1 MKFVTRT
8 LCYAFII
15 ASIVCAEDV
24 PEKSKVQQEISSDT
38 KVQSKRGADDS
49 RQINTNL
56 NSGVGPS
63 QATIT
68 NLPQFYGG
76 HFAQLGNFFASAAAP
91 QIYYVKAPQSN
102 HAGVQYPTA
111 NSLKIAYV
119 PAPQPQHSVTYA
131 TAPTNSKV
139 AVASQPH
146 YQNYQ
151 LNQLAYS
158 HQPISYS
165 AAAIAVP
172 YNNNHQQQIIQIPN
186 GYQLAAYSHQP
197 VQISQPY
204 SYVTSAPAHE
214 AAKAIV
220 HGPSAAQTSNA
231 YHSQPQT
238 FTFPTYQHVAAP
250 VNIPTTAKFV
260 AFQSYSPSQYKPVN
274 APAQPSA
281 TVATHGAHDGATSFA
296 SFSQQLNQR
305 HHHATP
311 TAITPVKVLAQ
322 PHQQYYVTAPPPS
335 SGYNTQKIAF
345 QPIAAAS
352 SSPQAYESPHNV
364 NGVIHYGTHL
374 YHPAIGKYGIGQVA
388 SPPPSP
394 KFIYSH

>member
-1 MKFVTRT
+1 MQFVTRT
-8 LCYAFII
+8 VCFAFII
-15 ASIVCAEDV
+15 GSIVSASDQ
-24 PEKSKVQQEISSDT
+24 PEKSKLQEEFTADP

-49 RQINTNL
+49 RQVNANL
-56 NSGVGPS
+56 NSGFSPS
-63 QATIT
+63 QSTIT

-111 NSLKIAYV
+111 NALKIAYV

-139 AVASQPH
+139 GTATQPH

-151 LNQLAYS
+151 LAYT

-172 YNNNHQQQIIQIPN
+172 YSNNHQQQIVQIPN

-204 SYVTSAPAHE
+204 SYVTSAPNE
-214 AAKAIV
+214 AGKAIV
-220 HGPSAAQTSNA
+220 HGPNAAQASVA
-231 YHSQPQT
+231 YHQQPQT
-238 FTFPTYQHVAAP
+238 FTFPTYQHLAAP
-250 VNIPTTAKFV
+250 INIPTAAKFV
-260 AFQSYSPSQYKPVN
+260 AFPTYSPTPSQYKSIN
-274 APAQPSA
+274 APHASVQPSA
-281 TVATHGAHDGATSFA
+281 TAATHSAHDGATSFA

-305 HHHATP
+305 HHTAP
-311 TAITPVKVLAQ
+311 TAIAPVKVLAQ
-322 PHQQYYVTAPPPS
+322 PRQQYYVTAPPPS
-335 SGYNTQKIAF
+335 SQVGYSSQKIAF
-345 QPIAAAS
+345 QPITAAA
-352 SSPQAYESPHNV
+352 SSPQAYESPH

-374 YHPAIGKYGIGQVA
+374 YHPVLGKYGIGHVAPA
-388 SPPPSP
+388 SP
-394 KFIYSH
+394 KLIYSH